1 MVMLRKTFVLSS
13 VIAAALAQGDDTLP
27 DLITLINQTHGFSYL
42 NTYINTY
49 PGVKDS
55 VAGLTNITV
64 LAPSDTAIYEFF
76 EDPRFESLEAG
87 GEAYFQTLI
96 SYHIL
101 EGVHDNITDWLQY
114 STHLTSPEYTNV
126 TGGQVVFGYY
136 DDHGFQLGFY
146 SGADIYAN
154 APPLPI
160 PFNGGIV
167 YPINNILN
175 IPASLTKEVSG
186 DYNGTSFI
194 EALNRTGLRD
204 EVELLKDTTFFVPN
218 NAAFESVEQ
227 SLSELSTEDLAKVL
241 QYHVVPG
248 IIAYYNTLVNG
259 TTLTTLQGQELTVF
273 INEEEEMFIN
283 GAGVSSVDIP
293 VANGVVVIID
303 NVLNPQASVQPPA
316 NDAEEGVPAF
326 PTGGSGTSEGS
337 ASTTTTTTAAAAAAT
352 FTGAA
357 APLKAGAASLIS
369 LVAAAAIAI
378 VL

>member
-1 MVMLRKTFVLSS
+1 MLCKAFVLSA
-13 VIAAALAQGDDTLP
+13 VVAAASAQGDGTLP

-64 LAPSDTAIYEFF
+64 LAPSDNAIYEFF

-114 STHLTSPEYTNV
+114 KTHLTSPEYTNV

-136 DDHGFQLGFY
+136 DHHGFQLGFY

-154 APPLPI
+154 APPVPI
-160 PFNGGIV
+160 PFDGGIV
-167 YPINNILN
+167 YPISNILN

-194 EALNRTGLRD
+194 EALNRTGLRE
-204 EVELLKDTTFFVPN
+204 EVELLKDATFFVPD

-227 SLSELSTEDLAKVL
+227 SLSELTTEELAQVL

-248 IIAYYNTLVNG
+248 TIAYYNTLLNG
-259 TTLTTLQGQELTVF
+259 TTLTTLQGQGLTVF
-273 INEEEEMFIN
+273 VNEEEEMFIN

-303 NVLNPQASVQPPA
+303 NVLNPRATVQPPA

-326 PTGGSGTSEGS
+326 STGGSGTSQDS
-337 ASTTTTTTAAAAAAT
+337 ASTTTVAVAAT
-352 FTGAA
+352 YTGAA
-357 APLKAGAASLIS
+357 APLKAGAASLVS